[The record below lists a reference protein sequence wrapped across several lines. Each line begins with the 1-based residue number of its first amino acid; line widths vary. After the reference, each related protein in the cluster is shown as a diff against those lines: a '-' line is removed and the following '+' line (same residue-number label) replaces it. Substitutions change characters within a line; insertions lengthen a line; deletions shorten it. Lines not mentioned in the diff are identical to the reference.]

1 MSRDPWET
9 EQAMSQ
15 IFTVRELT
23 DALKK
28 TLEGAFPFVWVR
40 GQVSNLSRPASG
52 HMYFSLKDADAVLNC
67 VWFKGNQRG
76 DERFDPLTGEVFE
89 DGPRPSLARTLQ
101 NGTEIMCAGR
111 LNVYP
116 PRGSYQLVVEL
127 AQDVGLGKLFMEFEE
142 LKKKLTA
149 KGFFESMRKRKL
161 PYHPQKV
168 AVITAPSGAAI
179 QDFLRISGT
188 RGWGTQI
195 RIYPALVQGDLA
207 AGQLVAQMDRVNT
220 EGWAD
225 VIVLIRGGGSIEDL
239 WAFNDE
245 TLAERI
251 FGSKIPVIA
260 GVGHEVDTTI
270 ADMTADVRAAT
281 PSHAAQLLWP
291 ERSMLMQ
298 SLDELEIRLT
308 RRIEQQLGAKEHG
321 LSTLE
326 RGLGWLSPEQRLKRL
341 DEQFLGLTD
350 RLDRALGL
358 TFETAERTVNY
369 SEDRIRRA
377 FGEDAVN
384 YQLQKVQSLKD
395 RLQWAG
401 DGMLTKAERTLDR
414 AAIMLESLDPQKPLE
429 RGYSLVQKSDGT
441 FIRSVDDVS
450 KGEQL
455 NVMVADGSVGVQVET
470 TTKNRS

>member
-1 MSRDPWET
+1 MSK
-9 EQAMSQ
+9 
-15 IFTVRELT
+15 ILTVRELT

-89 DGPRPSLARTLQ
+89 DGPRPSLARTMQ

-142 LKKKLTA
+142 LKKKLSA
-149 KGFFESMRKRKL
+149 KGFFDSMRKRKL
-161 PYHPQKV
+161 PYHPEKV

-179 QDFLRISGT
+179 QDFLRISGS
-188 RGWGTQI
+188 RGWGAQI
-195 RIYPALVQGDLA
+195 KIYPALVQGDLA
-207 AGQLVAQMDRVNT
+207 AGELAAQMNRVNA

-245 TLAERI
+245 TLAEKI
-251 FGSKIPVIA
+251 FGSRIPVIA

-291 ERSMLMQ
+291 ERSMLVQ
-298 SLDELEIRLT
+298 SLDELEIRLAQ
-308 RRIEQQLGAKEHG
+308 RIEQQLGGKEHS
-321 LSTLE
+321 LNTLE
-326 RGLGWLSPEQRLKRL
+326 RGLGWLSPVQRLNRI
-341 DEQFLGLTD
+341 DEQFMGLTE
-350 RLDRALGL
+350 RLDRALTL
-358 TFETAERTVNY
+358 KFEQAERTIQY
-369 SEDRIRRA
+369 GEERIRRA
-377 FGEDAVN
+377 FGEEAIT
-384 YQLQKVQSLKD
+384 YQLQKIHSLEN
-395 RLQWAG
+395 RVQWAG
-401 DGMLTKAERTLDR
+401 ETLLAASERKLDR
-414 AAIMLESLDPQKPLE
+414 ASIMLESLDPAKPLE
-429 RGYSLVQKSDGT
+429 RGYSLVQKADGS
-441 FIRSVDDVS
+441 FVRSVEDVAQ
-450 KGEQL
+450 GEHL

-470 TTKNRS
+470 VEKGSEV

>member
-1 MSRDPWET
+1 
-9 EQAMSQ
+9 MSQ

-89 DGPRPSLARTLQ
+89 DGPRPSLSRTLQ

-142 LKKKLTA
+142 LKKKLTG
-149 KGFFESMRKRKL
+149 KGFFETMRKRKL

-188 RGWGTQI
+188 RGWGAQI
-195 RIYPALVQGDLA
+195 RVYPALVQGDLA
-207 AGQLVAQMDRVNT
+207 AGQLVAQMDRVNA

-245 TLAERI
+245 ALAERI

-291 ERSMLMQ
+291 ERSMLIQ

-341 DEQFLGLTD
+341 DEQFLGLAE
-350 RLDRALGL
+350 RLDRALGH
-358 TFETAERTVNY
+358 TFEAADRSVSY

-377 FGEDAVN
+377 FGEDAVT
-384 YQLQKVQSLKD
+384 YQLQKVQALKN

-401 DGMLTKAERTLDR
+401 DGMLTNAERALDR

-429 RGYSLVQKSDGT
+429 RGYSLVQKADGT

-470 TTKNRS
+470 TTKNRSDG